1 MASKPEQRA
10 RVRITVSDWAKRAL
24 DDLST
29 AKAYPVGI
37 LYSLALDLGC
47 ADLVAHFRALEAVT
61 PAGLDTSALGSVLP
75 GVDVEKLR
83 RRKAA
88 NDRREAKKGARH
100 NA

>member
-1 MASKPEQRA
+1 MSAPSEPKQ
-10 RVRITVSDWAKRAL
+10 RVRITVSDWAKLAL
-24 DDLST
+24 DDLAA

-47 ADLVAHFRALEAVT
+47 ADLVAHFRALDAVT
-61 PAGLDTSALGSVLP
+61 PAGLSAQSLEGVLP

-88 NDRREAKKGARH
+88 LDRREAKKGVSR